1 MTVAVLPA
9 SYDPITRGHV
19 DIATRASLLFDGL
32 VVAVYAYPKKNVM
45 FSIDERVRLV
55 EESLAG
61 VPGITVMAYEGL
73 TVDLCR
79 RIHAGVLV
87 RGLRAVSDFEYEYQ
101 QATLNRQMMP
111 DLEVVC
117 MFPSMNYSFVSSSLI
132 KEIAENG
139 GDVRPF
145 VPEPVARALDQRFPG
160 MSASKS
166 REVTQSTS

>member
-9 SYDPITRGHV
+9 SFDPITRGHV
-19 DIATRASLLFDGL
+19 DIATRAAHLFGEL
-32 VVAVYAYPKKNVM
+32 VVAVYAHPKKNVM
-45 FSIDERVRLV
+45 FSIDERVLLV
-55 EESLAG
+55 RESLAAVAG
-61 VPGITVMAYEGL
+61 VKVIAYEGL

-79 RIHAGVLV
+79 RINAHVEV

-101 QATLNRQMMP
+101 LATLNRQMMP

-145 VPEPVARALDQRFPG
+145 VPEPVARALQQRFPG
-160 MSASKS
+160 AATSS